1 MSMPRCQIRPMRAAD
16 VPGMLVVQAEC
27 YPSHMHEPAEV
38 LLARWQACGDT
49 AWVACDAQGHVQ
61 AYLVGYWS
69 RWGKVSPLGQ
79 AFAHSPAP
87 EVLYLHDLAIGR
99 SLRGQG
105 TAQALLAVAQQACAD
120 RGMQGITLVSVNG
133 SQPFWQRMGWRALTL
148 DAAGQQALT
157 TYADDAVCM
166 GWPRTADPFEA

>member
-1 MSMPRCQIRPMRAAD
+1 MNPLLPIRPMQAAD
-16 VPGMLVVQAEC
+16 VPGMLAVQAQC
-27 YPSHMHEPAEV
+27 YPLHMNEPAEV
-38 LLARWQACGDT
+38 LLARWQACPDT
-49 AWVACDAQGHVQ
+49 AWVACDVHGHVQ

-79 AFAHSPAP
+79 AFAHSHDP

-99 SLRGQG
+99 TCRGQG
-105 TAQALLAVAQQACAD
+105 AAQALLAVAQQACVD

-133 SQPFWQRMGWRALTL
+133 SQPFWQRLGWDAVTL
-148 DAAGQQALT
+148 DAIGQQALL

-166 GWPRTADPFEA
+166 ARIRSAGPLGA

>member
-1 MSMPRCQIRPMRAAD
+1 MSTRPFQIRPMQADD
-16 VPGMLVVQAEC
+16 VPGMLIVQAEC
-27 YPSHMHEPAEV
+27 YPPPMNEPASV

-49 AWVACDAQGHVQ
+49 AWVACDPRGQVV

-79 AFAHSPAP
+79 AFRHAAEP

-105 TAQALLAVAQQACAD
+105 AAQALLSVARRACSD

-133 SQPFWQRMGWRALTL
+133 SQPFWQRMGWDILVL
-148 DAAGQQALT
+148 DAAGQHALT

-166 GWPRTADPFEA
+166 GWLCSGPPAA

>member
-1 MSMPRCQIRPMRAAD
+1 MQADD
-16 VPGMLVVQAEC
+16 VPAMLAVQAQC
-27 YPSHMHEPAEV
+27 YPPHMNESADV

-49 AWVACDAQGHVQ
+49 AWVACDAQGQVA

-79 AFAHSPAP
+79 AFAHSLDP

-105 TAQALLAVAQQACAD
+105 AAQALLAVAQQVCAD
-120 RGMQGITLVSVNG
+120 RGMQGMTLVSVNG
-133 SQPFWQRMGWRALTL
+133 SQPFWQRMGWQVLTL

-157 TYADDAVCM
+157 SYAGDAVCM
-166 GWPRTADPFEA
+166 GWPRTTTPFGV